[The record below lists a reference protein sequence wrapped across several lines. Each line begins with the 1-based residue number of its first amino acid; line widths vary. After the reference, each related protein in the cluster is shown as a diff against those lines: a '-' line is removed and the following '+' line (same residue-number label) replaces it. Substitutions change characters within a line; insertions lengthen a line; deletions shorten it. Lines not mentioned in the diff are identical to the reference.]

1 MTDKQTT
8 TPQIP
13 FDRLKQD
20 HWTAQEAQNAAVI
33 VDFFQRL
40 MNDHDFDY
48 VARTYSDRPY
58 IQHNRAIPPEMS
70 GVIGYVKALTKRFP
84 DYSYDVK
91 RIISSGDLVVLH
103 SHVTLKAQHR
113 GNDRKGFIITDTFRL
128 EDSKPREHW
137 DAMQAID
144 LFTRFLML
152 LTGGAVANKNP
163 TF

>member
-1 MTDKQTT
+1 MSDSHVTK
-8 TPQIP
+8 PQVP
-13 FDRLKQD
+13 FDQLKQD
-20 HWTAQEAQNAAVI
+20 HWTEQETANAAVV

-40 MNDHDFDY
+40 MNDHNFDDTI
-48 VARTYSDRPY
+48 RIFGGGSY
-58 IQHNRAIPPEMS
+58 IQHNRAIPPEIT
-70 GVIGYVKALTKRFP
+70 GVVGYVKALTKRFP

-91 RIISSGDLVVLH
+91 RIISSGDFVVLH
-103 SHVTLKAQHR
+103 SHVTLKAAHR

-128 EDSKPREHW
+128 EDGKLREHW

-152 LTGGAVANKNP
+152 LTGGAIANDNS

>member
-8 TPQIP
+8 SPQIP
-13 FDRLKQD
+13 FVRLKQD
-20 HWTAQEAQNAAVI
+20 HWTDQEAKNATVV

-48 VARTYSDRPY
+48 VAQTYSVGPD

-70 GVIGYVKALTKRFP
+70 GVIGYV
-84 DYSYDVK
+84 SYDVK
-91 RIISSGDLVVLH
+91 RIISSGDFVVLH
-103 SHVTLKAQHR
+103 SHVTLKARHR

-128 EDSKPREHW
+128 EDGKPREHW
-137 DAMQAID
+137 DTMQAID
-144 LFTRFLML
+144 LFTCFLML
-152 LTGGAVANKNP
+152 LTGGAVANDNP

>member
-1 MTDKQTT
+1 MSDARATR
-8 TPQIP
+8 PQIP

-20 HWTAQEAQNAAVI
+20 HWTDQESKNAAIV

-40 MNDHDFDY
+40 MNEHDFDY
-48 VARTYSDRPY
+48 ALRTYGEGTY
-58 IQHNRAIPPEMS
+58 IQHNRAIPPDIA
-70 GVIGYVKALTKRFP
+70 GVVSYVKTLTKRFP
-84 DYSYDVK
+84 DYGYDVK
-91 RIISSGDLVVLH
+91 RIISSGDFVVLH

-128 EDSKPREHW
+128 EDGKLREHW

-152 LTGGAVANKNP
+152 LTGGAISNDNT